1 MTTEDGYLGK
11 KYGALVEGDGV
22 YGDAIIDDSE
32 RKAPYS
38 VLPILLGDGLVA
50 TPDADGNRTFAV
62 YVALR
67 ALSGRLTTGGA
78 SPNFGWSKANPPS
91 GSSLTGGAAQIDIGG
106 APKLVELL
114 HINFDT
120 ATNVLEVGL
129 SIAANERSAF
139 TREEFAVI
147 DSSGARRAFKLSD
160 ATVATASFG
169 TYANRTR
176 YSWTAT
182 ELWTDNIANVA
193 WSITAPIGPL
203 NYLPHITSA
212 QNGDVMQAIANAPGW
227 AALAP
232 SHIPDSVT
240 KRLDLIYDHMGGG
253 YGAHRVGYILYAKDE
268 NASLAAAFPPAD
280 FDAPAFG
287 IVESEDGSLWDV
299 GALREDET
307 SSTAATNR
315 NRVLITTAVAA
326 AAGRLDFDGSFTAS
340 DDDYLD
346 AVASV
351 TVESFVDSGDDGN
364 GYTDF
369 RVAIDPT
376 VFDGIAANVTPASL
390 YVQLTGITGTLTLP
404 RLTGDLAYEEG
415 VGGKRYPSYGI
426 EYTAGENNAQS
437 MLWFGRMQA
446 LLRAV
451 EANSDQLEIKFFL
464 NAAGT
469 QALNIKPTH
478 IRTVGTR
485 AWESIKPP
493 TLPSW
498 VTDPDEEIPTSKV
511 RYIGITSLADNA
523 VGPGIA
529 VTSLTGNHASAFQ
542 LLSPTFDLDDEDNQA
557 GLLEFEIRRAMTNPS
572 PANLGYGSGNDAT
585 ATIFSRVRV
594 RDLRGS
600 TAYSATQENGVLIGK
615 SDVMAGSVKV
625 GEERTYVAKNV
636 TENEVG
642 VYTRYAFES
651 GHSTAGS
658 YNGGLRV
665 DGDFLHNEA
674 PPQAA
679 AVAPR
684 ADEISIRYPAA
695 GNASVTLTAAAA
707 TTGLFTMDI
716 LGAVKSISGATFMG
730 ISTAGAGTDY
740 FTLPAGFY
748 AIDIHSQF
756 TNGATGGG
764 SRATPEVYLERSSDG
779 GSVWTEI
786 PESRQGGYKKA
797 GGENNYQSRDTIH
810 FTSTCHLA
818 AAADE
823 RFRVRYSR
831 YYQAENSTQSE
842 NIEGQVT
849 AVKFS

>member
-11 KYGALVEGDGV
+11 KYGSLVPGDGV
-22 YGDAIIDDSE
+22 YGDAIIDDGE

-50 TPDADGNRTFAV
+50 TPDAAGNRTFAV

-78 SPNFGWSKANPPS
+78 SPNFGWGKANPPS

-129 SIAANERSAF
+129 SITADERSAF

-182 ELWTDNIANVA
+182 GLWTANVTNVA

-212 QNGDVMQAIANAPGW
+212 QNGDLMQAIANAPGW

-240 KRLDLIYDHMGGG
+240 QRLDLIYDHMGGG

-268 NASLAAAFPPAD
+268 NASLDAAFPPAD

-287 IVESEDGSLWDV
+287 IVESADGSLWDV

-315 NRVLITTAVAA
+315 NRVLITTSVSA

-390 YVQLTGITGTLTLP
+390 YVQLTGISGTLTLP

-464 NAAGT
+464 NASGT

-511 RYIGITSLADNA
+511 RYVGITSLADNA

-542 LLSPTFDLDDEDNQA
+542 LLSPTFDLDDADNQA
-557 GLLEFEIRRAMTNPS
+557 GLLEFEIRRTMTNPS

-585 ATIFSRVRV
+585 ATIFARVRV
-594 RDLRGS
+594 RDLRNS
-600 TAYSATQENGVLIGK
+600 TVYSATEENGVLIGK
-615 SDVMAGSVKV
+615 SDAMAGSVKV
-625 GEERTYVAKNV
+625 GEERTYLAKNAA
-636 TENEVG
+636 NQVG
-642 VYTRYAFES
+642 IYTRYAFES

-679 AVAPR
+679 AS
-684 ADEISIRYPAA
+684 ELGITQLSITTTALTPTAA
-695 GNASVTLTAAAA
+695 GTWTAYSTVAEYSVLDDKA
-707 TTGLFTMDI
+707 F
-716 LGAVKSISGATFMG
+716 F
-730 ISTAGAGTDY
+730 
-740 FTLPAGFY
+740 
-748 AIDIHSQF
+748 IDIHAKPDF
-756 TNGATGGG
+756 
-764 SRATPEVYLERSSDG
+764 SRAPASGADRVVIEWHALRVRGAVT
-779 GSVWTEI
+779 TEI
-786 PESRQGGYKKA
+786 WDYVHYPRFGNFFGLPAPADTYEWAMSNMFIVPGGQVNDVIRIQA
-797 GGENNYQSRDTIH
+797 RAIQQQSQAV
-810 FTSTCHLA
+810 TST
-818 AAADE
+818 
-823 RFRVRYSR
+823 F
-831 YYQAENSTQSE
+831 NST
-842 NIEGQVT
+842 NT
-849 AVKFS
+849 DVKVAKIG